1 MNALSTVDR
10 DALVAVG
17 LPIVRRVAHGVAR
30 RVPSHVDIGD
40 LVGAG
45 TEGLLRAVS
54 AYDPGRSDRF
64 EPYAETR
71 IRGAILDELR
81 AIDTMTQYGR
91 RRMAEVH
98 KRTWELERAL
108 GRAPSEEEV
117 AEALGMSVRDYQD
130 LLVSAYHASGMA
142 NAEPADPDLVA
153 GGGPDPSVICAES
166 EERRRL
172 AEAISRLP
180 ARQQEVLALYYQHEC
195 TQAEIGRLLG
205 VTESRVC
212 QILSDATG
220 RLRFALGVASR
231 RPAG

>member
-1 MNALSTVDR
+1 MNALSASDR
-10 DALVAVG
+10 QALVVAG

-54 AYDPGRSDRF
+54 AYDPKRSDRF

-81 AIDTMTQYGR
+81 SIDAMTQHGR
-91 RRMAEVH
+91 RRMAEVN
-98 KRTWELERAL
+98 KRVWELERSL

-117 AEALGMSVRDYQD
+117 ASALGMEVGDYLD
-130 LLVSAYHASGMA
+130 LLATASHAASMSSG
-142 NAEPADPDLVA
+142 EPADPDLVA
-153 GGGPDPSVICAES
+153 GGGPDPSLLYAEA

-172 AEAISRLP
+172 AAAIACLP
-180 ARQQEVLALYYQHEC
+180 TRMQEVLGLYYQHEC

-212 QILSDATG
+212 QILSDATS
-220 RLRFALGVASR
+220 RLRFALGETSLRSAS
-231 RPAG
+231 